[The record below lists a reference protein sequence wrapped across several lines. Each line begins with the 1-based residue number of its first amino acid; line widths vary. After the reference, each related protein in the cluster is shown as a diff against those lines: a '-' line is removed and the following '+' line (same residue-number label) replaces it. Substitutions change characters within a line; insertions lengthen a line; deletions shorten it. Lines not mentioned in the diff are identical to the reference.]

1 MHFTSQTFFFSFLYF
16 CFLKKNWKI
25 LRKNYF
31 IDSSSHSYAGFSQL
45 FKKMTADTHTEM
57 KDTLFFIHRFCEIQ
71 FCTVKHVS
79 LLNTTLKKVKLKQS
93 TSTLLSQTR
102 LSQKLN
108 YKSVHTLC
116 QVDQQTI
123 FKTSFHN
130 FRHFLYSE
138 TEPEKNKT
146 KS

>member
-31 IDSSSHSYAGFSQL
+31 IGCSSHSYAGFSQL

-108 YKSVHTLC
+108 YKRVVKL
-116 QVDQQTI
+116 I
-123 FKTSFHN
+123 NKPFFKTSFHN